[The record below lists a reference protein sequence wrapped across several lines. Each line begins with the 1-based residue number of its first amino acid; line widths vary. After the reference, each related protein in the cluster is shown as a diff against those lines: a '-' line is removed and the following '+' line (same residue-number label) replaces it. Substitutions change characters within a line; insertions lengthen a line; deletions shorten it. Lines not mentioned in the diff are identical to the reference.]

1 MASWINFTKITKQ
14 FSFMVYTDLHYFGAL
29 TYYNAFAGTE
39 RIVFDTQ
46 AAFSK
51 MSFKNRMV
59 IASAQGPLHLT
70 IPVVGGRDQKTPMDQ
85 MRISYESKWQS
96 QHFKSIYTNYKRAP
110 FFEYYVDS
118 LKLLYATEYEF
129 LNDFL
134 LATQN
139 WTKQQLKAKW
149 EIETVA
155 SNLDLS
161 NVPKWIDPF
170 KPNNFQSATNR
181 FQYQQVFDHATGF
194 IPNLCI
200 LDVLFAMGGKQAL
213 NLLSE
218 K

>member
-1 MASWINFTKITKQ
+1 
-14 FSFMVYTDLHYFGAL
+14 MVYTDLHYFGAL
-29 TYYNAFAGTE
+29 TYYSAFAGTE
-39 RIVFDTQ
+39 RVVLDIQ

-59 IASAQGPLHLT
+59 IATAQGPLHLT
-70 IPVVGGRDQKTPMDQ
+70 IPVIGGRDQKTPMDQ

-118 LKLLYATEYEF
+118 LKLLYAKEYEF

-155 SNLDLS
+155 SNLDLN

-181 FQYQQVFDHATGF
+181 FQYQQVFELATGF

>member
-1 MASWINFTKITKQ
+1 
-14 FSFMVYTDLHYFGAL
+14 MVYTDLHYFGAL
-29 TYYNAFAGTE
+29 TYYSAFAGTE
-39 RIVFDTQ
+39 RVVFDIQ